1 MNNSVDAIVDRVET
15 RVLGVVCGV
24 LIGLGFCLFLLGL
37 LIKKYPG
44 INRRFKLMIYLSL
57 ILLHERLKPST
68 PNSSSTHKYFILHKA
83 IADLIVN

>member
-1 MNNSVDAIVDRVET
+1 MNNSADAIVDRVET

-44 INRRFKLMIYLSL
+44 INRRLKLMIYLSL
-57 ILLHERLKPST
+57 ILLHERLNHPHRICHLLT
-68 PNSSSTHKYFILHKA
+68 NILFYIK
-83 IADLIVN
+83 L